1 MIRFILILSVSLF
14 FASSSWAKEVIKFGY
29 LSDPSH
35 EAVMWALKNGKVKSD
50 LIEVQADALQIPA
63 LIQATISQTY
73 DVVQTAGMAIPRAR
87 SKGLDLRIIGTALR
101 YHKAGE
107 GADIWVKKDSPLQS
121 AADLKGKKLAVY
133 SLGSSGITLIRIAL
147 ANSHGFNVD
156 LKGGD
161 IEFVEMPPPGMPA
174 ALESGTIDAATLI
187 HSQAFKAQNTDAFRS
202 IVSTAPDNY
211 KTFGV
216 RMVSAVLAGYGKK
229 LDSKPELHREFLRM
243 LHASVEYAKS
253 NSDEVFNSVAT
264 ETGTNVEFFDRWFSE
279 YSNFPVL
286 MNDED
291 MRAIQTLWDQAKELG
306 MLKESPDI
314 KETMWS
320 ETLMAGQ

>member
-1 MIRFILILSVSLF
+1 MTRFIFALALSVF
-14 FASSSWAKEVIKFGY
+14 FAGGALAKEAVKFGY

-63 LIQATISQTY
+63 LIQATIAQTY

-107 GADIWVKKDSPLQS
+107 GADIWVREDSPLKT
-121 AADLKGKKLAVY
+121 AADLKDKKLAVY

-156 LKGGD
+156 LEGGD

-187 HSQAFKAQNTDAFRS
+187 HSQAFKAQNTSTFRS

-211 KTFGV
+211 EQFGV

-229 LDSKPELHREFLRM
+229 LDAKPEIHQEFLRL
-243 LHASVEYAKS
+243 LHSSVEYAKA
-253 NSDEVFNSVAT
+253 NPDEVFGAVSA
-264 ETGTNVEFFDRWFSE
+264 ETGTDIEFFKRWFAE
-279 YSNFPVL
+279 YSDFPVL
-286 MNDED
+286 MNQED
-291 MRAIQTLWDQAKELG
+291 MRAIQTLWDQAQSLG
-306 MLKESPDI
+306 MLKESPAI
-314 KETMWS
+314 SGAVWS
-320 ETLMAGQ
+320 ETIMEK

>member
-1 MIRFILILSVSLF
+1 MRLIFALILSIF
-14 FASSSWAKEVIKFGY
+14 FVGGASAKEVVKFGY

-63 LIQATISQTY
+63 LIQATIAQTY

-87 SKGLDLRIIGTALR
+87 AKGLDLRIIGTALR

-107 GADIWVKKDSPLQS
+107 GADIWVRKDSGLQS

-147 ANSHGFNVD
+147 ANSHGFNVA
-156 LKGGD
+156 LEGGD
-161 IEFVEMPPPGMPA
+161 IDFVEMPPPGMPA
-174 ALESGTIDAATLI
+174 ALASETIDAATLI
-187 HSQAFKAQNTDAFRS
+187 HSQAFKAQNTSAFRS

-211 KTFGV
+211 KNFGV

-229 LDSKPELHREFLRM
+229 LDAKPEIHREFLRL
-243 LHASVEYAKS
+243 LHASVEYAKA
-253 NSDEVFNSVAT
+253 NTDEVFGAVAET
-264 ETGTNVEFFDRWFSE
+264 TGTDVEFFKRWFAE
-279 YSNFPVL
+279 YSEFPVL
-286 MNDED
+286 MNKED
-291 MRAIQTLWDQAKELG
+291 MRAIQILWDQAQKLG
-306 MLKESPDI
+306 MLKDSPDI
-314 KETMWS
+314 SSAVWS
-320 ETLMAGQ
+320 KTLME

>member
-1 MIRFILILSVSLF
+1 MTRIIFALAFSLF
-14 FASSSWAKEVIKFGY
+14 FAGSSWAKEVIKFGY

-87 SKGLDLRIIGTALR
+87 TKGLDLRIIGTALR

-107 GADIWVKKDSPLQS
+107 GADIWVRKDSPLQT

-147 ANSHGFNVD
+147 ANSHGYNVD
-156 LKGGD
+156 LEGGD
-161 IEFVEMPPPGMPA
+161 LEFVEMPPPGMPA

-187 HSQAFKAQNTDAFRS
+187 HAQAFKAQNTNAFRS

-211 KTFGV
+211 EKFGV

-229 LDSKPELHREFLRM
+229 LDANPELHREFLRI

-253 NSDEVFNSVAT
+253 NPDEVFNSVAK
-264 ETGTNVEFFDRWFSE
+264 ETGTDVEFFKRWFAE
-279 YSNFPVL
+279 YSDFPVL
-286 MNDED
+286 MNEED
-291 MRAIQTLWDQAKELG
+291 MKAIQILWDEAKKLG

-314 KETMWS
+314 SGAVWS
-320 ETLMAGQ
+320 ETLMEK

>member
-1 MIRFILILSVSLF
+1 MRFVFALILSVF
-14 FASSSWAKEVIKFGY
+14 FASGALAKEVVKFGY

-35 EAVMWALKNGKVKSD
+35 EAVMWALKKGKVKSD
-50 LIEVQADALQIPA
+50 SIEVQADALQIPA
-63 LIQATISQTY
+63 LIQATIAQTY

-107 GADIWVKKDSPLQS
+107 GADIWVRQDSPLQT
-121 AADLKGKKLAVY
+121 AGDLKGKKLAVY

-147 ANSHGFNVD
+147 ANSHGFNVS

-187 HSQAFKAQNTDAFRS
+187 HAQAFKAQNTNAFRS

-211 KTFGV
+211 NEFGV

-229 LDSKPELHREFLRM
+229 LDAKPEVHREFLRL
-243 LHASVEYAKS
+243 LHASVEYAKA
-253 NSDEVFNSVAT
+253 NPDEVFGSVA
-264 ETGTNVEFFDRWFSE
+264 EATGTDVEFFKRWFSE
-279 YSNFPVL
+279 YSDFPVL
-286 MNDED
+286 MSQED
-291 MRAIQTLWDQAKELG
+291 MTAIQTLWDQAKTLG

-314 KETMWS
+314 SGTVWS
-320 ETLMAGQ
+320 ETLKE

>member
-1 MIRFILILSVSLF
+1 MIRFILALGLSVLF
-14 FASSSWAKEVIKFGY
+14 AGGALAKEVVKFGY

-35 EAVMWALKNGKVKSD
+35 EAVMWALKNGKVEFD

-63 LIQATISQTY
+63 LIQATIAQTY

-107 GADIWVKKDSPLQS
+107 GADIWVRKGSPLKT

-156 LKGGD
+156 LEGGD

-174 ALESGTIDAATLI
+174 ALESETIDAATLI
-187 HSQAFKAQNTDAFRS
+187 HAQAFKAQNTNAFRS

-211 KTFGV
+211 KQFGV
-216 RMVSAVLAGYGKK
+216 RMVSAVLAGYGQK
-229 LDSKPELHREFLRM
+229 LDAKPEVHQEFLKL
-243 LHASVEYAKS
+243 LHASVEYAKA
-253 NSDEVFNSVAT
+253 NPDEVFGAVSA
-264 ETGTNVEFFDRWFSE
+264 ETGTDIEFFKRWFAE
-279 YSNFPVL
+279 YSDFPVL

-291 MRAIQTLWDQAKELG
+291 MKAIQTLWDQAKALG
-306 MLKESPDI
+306 MLKESPNI
-314 KETMWS
+314 SGAVWS
-320 ETLMAGQ
+320 ETVMEK